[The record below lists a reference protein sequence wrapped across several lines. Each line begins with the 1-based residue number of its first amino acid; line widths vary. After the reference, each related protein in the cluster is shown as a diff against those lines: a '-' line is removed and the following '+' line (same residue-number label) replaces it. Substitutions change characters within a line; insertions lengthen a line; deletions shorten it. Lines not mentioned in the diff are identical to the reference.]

1 MPPIFHAEFVGD
13 GGIVQQSIQLI
24 LQMDNLKVGCW
35 RHGESDLLSV
45 RDTNTA
51 VGAPDGDD
59 GWARGRVATIRPVG
73 GWLCKGRVVGLT
85 RVLNVDHHTFIG
97 DDRATGFRA
106 SGNGEEALEF
116 TSIVAFGGYSVKTI
130 VGTESISVGRN
141 PHQSV
146 RSEERRVGQEGI
158 ATCAAALRE
167 PY

>member
-1 MPPIFHAEFVGD
+1 MPPICHVEFVGD
-13 GGIVQQSIQLI
+13 GGIIQKSIQLI

-35 RHGESDLLSV
+35 RHGQSGYLSV
-45 RDTNTA
+45 LDTNIA

-73 GWLCKGRVVGLT
+73 GWLCKRRVVGLT

-146 RSEERRVGQEGI
+146 RSEEHTSELQSRGHLVCHLLLEK
-158 ATCAAALRE
+158 
-167 PY
+167 